1 MFFFGC
7 TILVVSCTSL
17 ESRLFW
23 GLHALNFW
31 FWAGE
36 EWGSESSFSFHVHL
50 LSLSLCSG
58 LFILPGL
65 QRQADSNSCHFT
77 RWSETTIIYS
87 MVTSWLVCSSP
98 DRSIRVRAL
107 VGEIVLCSWAKHI
120 TFTLPLSTQVYKWVP
135 SNLILGVTKGWT
147 SIPSRGGVEI
157 LLVASC

>member
-1 MFFFGC
+1 MFFFWLYYTC
-7 TILVVSCTSL
+7 YILYIFGIKIILGFTCLKLLVL
-17 ESRLFW
+17 
-23 GLHALNFW
+23 G
-31 FWAGE
+31 AGE

-98 DRSIRVRAL
+98 DCSIRVRAL

-120 TFTLPLSTQVYKWVP
+120 TFTLPLSTQVY
-135 SNLILGVTKGWT
+135 I
-147 SIPSRGGVEI
+147 
-157 LLVASC
+157 